1 MGPARGLQEEN
12 APGLVGESVLIRR
25 AEVEAHTLPDQSCL
39 LFDQRS
45 RTSMPVSESAGRIW
59 RLCDGSHTLDQIVD
73 DLASIYDAERHQID
87 GDVREFL
94 ALLERHGFVERHS
107 SFQ

>member
-1 MGPARGLQEEN
+1 MGPARGLQKES

-25 AEVEAHTLPDQSCL
+25 TEVEEHTLPDQSCL

-45 RTSMPVSESAGRIW
+45 RTCVPVSESAGRIW
-59 RLCDGSHTLDQIVD
+59 RLCDGNHTLDQIVD
-73 DLASIYDAERHQID
+73 DLASIYDAERAQID
-87 GDVREFL
+87 HDAREFL
-94 ALLERHGFVERHS
+94 AFLERHGLVERHS

>member
-1 MGPARGLQEEN
+1 
-12 APGLVGESVLIRR
+12 VLIRR

-94 ALLERHGFVERHS
+94 ALLERRGFVERHS

>member
-1 MGPARGLQEEN
+1 MGPARGLQKES

-25 AEVEAHTLPDQSCL
+25 TEVEGHTLPDQSCL

-45 RTSMPVSESAGRIW
+45 RTSLPINESAGRIW
-59 RLCDGSHTLDQIVD
+59 HLCDGNHTLDQIVD
-73 DLASIYDAERHQID
+73 DLASIYDAERAQID
-87 GDVREFL
+87 NDVREFL
-94 ALLERHGFVERHS
+94 AFLERHGFVERHS